1 MKEKARNAMK
11 EMMKDWSSLE
21 LLSRMAMMR
30 IKRMKSAL
38 NWGLMVVKASNAPK
52 MRSDFVEWRS
62 G

>member
-11 EMMKDWSSLE
+11 EMMKDWISLE
-21 LLSRMAMMR
+21 RLSRMAMMR
-30 IKRMKSAL
+30 IMRMKSAL
-38 NWGLMVVKASNAPK
+38 NWGLMVEKASSVPK